1 MAKALKKNLKPI
13 RLIKK
18 ANDLIEARH
27 SLSTWE
33 MRIFLKIIFLVNE
46 EANKGTTNFVI
57 PIRELIKDFHLE
69 NSRQSYH
76 LFREARKALA
86 TRSIQLYQQ
95 NMDTG
100 SWEMVNKSLFSET
113 AHSVKMNNDNTISDD
128 DDGYIRLQLHDQIKS
143 YLINIDGS
151 LDRNYTLFDRNYAI
165 ELPIKILRFY
175 LLLKR
180 FADTGFRYMTVDEIR
195 DVFDLQDKYKSFGNI
210 KQRLIDKA
218 KAELEEKTDIRF
230 EYEEVKKAGS
240 KAVFAVKF
248 RIFPNDPKGKQIPLP
263 LETRGSEI
271 AFEAQIDEKF
281 DAHFDKYF
289 MSMREYGVSASTLT
303 QWIQQYSTEHI
314 EQCWKAF
321 LDKVRTGRVN
331 EKDKSKQGGYLRVL
345 LEQADFSQ
353 KKKSAIDNKQN
364 KITQN
369 EALPPEIV
377 LKKQAEKEQ
386 FEHDLDVAEKLFE
399 VYPDIKQDILD
410 LINRLEQTAYSQE
423 NIEDFP
429 FLKSKI
435 IFRLKQQFPE
445 EFKNKLGNKVY

>member
-1 MAKALKKNLKPI
+1 MAKAVKKNLKPI

-69 NSRQSYH
+69 NSRQSYQ

-86 TRSIQLYQQ
+86 TRSIQIYQQ
-95 NMDTG
+95 NHDTG

-113 AHSVKMNNDNTISDD
+113 AHSVKMNADNTISEDG
-128 DDGYIRLQLHDQIKS
+128 DGYIRLQLHDQIKS
-143 YLINIDGS
+143 YLININGS
-151 LDRNYTLFDRNYAI
+151 LDKNYTLFDRNYAI

-218 KAELEEKTDIRF
+218 KVELEEKTDIRF

-248 RIFPNDPKGKQIPLP
+248 KIFPNNPKDKHVPIL
-263 LETRGSEI
+263 LENMGPEI
-271 AFEAQIDEKF
+271 EPKSPTKF
-281 DAHFDKYF
+281 DEYFDKYF
-289 MSMREYGVSASTLT
+289 VNMREYGISASTLT
-303 QWIQQYSTEHI
+303 QWLQQYSLEHI
-314 EQCWKAF
+314 DMCWQSF
-321 LDKVRTGRVN
+321 LDKIKTGRVN

-345 LEQADFSQ
+345 IEQADFSQ
-353 KKKSAIDNKQN
+353 KKKPEPVKTDGKQRQ
-364 KITQN
+364 IAQN
-369 EALPPEIV
+369 EQLPPDIE
-377 LKKQAEKEQ
+377 LKKQAEKQHFEQ
-386 FEHDLDVAEKLFE
+386 DLAVAEKLFQD
-399 VYPDIKQDILD
+399 YPKVKQDILD
-410 LINRLEQTAYSQE
+410 LINRLEQTAYSKE

-445 EFKNKLGNKVY
+445 SFKYK

>member
-1 MAKALKKNLKPI
+1 MAKVQKKNLKPI

-86 TRSIQLYQQ
+86 TRSIQIYQQ
-95 NMDTG
+95 NLDTG

-113 AHSVKMNNDNTISDD
+113 AHSVKMNSDNTVSED

-143 YLINIDGS
+143 YLININGS

-248 RIFPNDPKGKQIPLP
+248 RIFPNNPKGKQMPLM
-263 LETRGSEI
+263 LENVDAELQKDSKTE
-271 AFEAQIDEKF
+271 DNF
-281 DAHFDKYF
+281 DANFDKYF
-289 MSMREYGVSASTLT
+289 VIMREYGISASTLT
-303 QWIQQYSTEHI
+303 QWLRQYTPEHI
-314 EQCWKAF
+314 EQCWKSF
-321 LDKVRTGRVN
+321 LDKVRSGRVN
-331 EKDKSKQGGYLRVL
+331 EKDKTKQGGYLRVL
-345 LEQADFSQ
+345 IEQADFSQ
-353 KKKSAIDNKQN
+353 KKN
-364 KITQN
+364 T
-369 EALPPEIV
+369 EALKTNAIQNRNDRNEHLPPDIE
-377 LKKQAEKEQ
+377 LKKQAEKRQ
-386 FEHDLDVAEKLFE
+386 FEYDLNVAENLFQL
-399 VYPDIKQDILD
+399 YPNVRQDILD
-410 LINRLEQTAYSQE
+410 LINRLEQTAYTAE

-445 EFKNKLGNKVY
+445 SFKSQ